1 MRKNRKLFKFLGFVI
16 GLLLTACT
24 APNPTET
31 IYKLAGDWKTTKGP
45 AMYES
50 WKIDTDSTL
59 VGLAFSINGSDT
71 LMIEKMQLNH
81 TADSLVYKVN
91 VGSQKTVS
99 FGLAKATKNSWIFEN
114 KAHDYPNRI
123 IYKMINDSIL
133 HARTEN
139 SAGNKVIEFYFKK
152 IR

>member
-1 MRKNRKLFKFLGFVI
+1 MRKNSKLFRFLGFVI

-50 WKIDTDSTL
+50 WKIAVDSSL
-59 VGLAFSINGSDT
+59 LGSAFSINGSDT
-71 LMIEKMQLNH
+71 LMIEKMQLIRLG
-81 TADSLVYKVN
+81 DSLVYKVN

-123 IYKMINDSIL
+123 IYKMLNDSIL
-133 HARTEN
+133 HAQTEN
-139 SAGNKVIEFYFKK
+139 SAGNKVVAFHLKK

>member
-1 MRKNRKLFKFLGFVI
+1 MFFGFAI
-16 GLLLTACT
+16 GLFLAACN
-24 APNPTET
+24 APKPTET
-31 IYKLAGDWKTTKGP
+31 IYKLVDDWKTTKGP
-45 AMYES
+45 LMYES
-50 WKIDTDSTL
+50 WEIDADSIL
-59 VGLAFSINGSDT
+59 LGSAFSVNGSDT
-71 LMIEKMQLNH
+71 LMIEKMQLIRQG
-81 TADSLVYKVN
+81 DSLVYKVN

-99 FGLAKATKNSWIFEN
+99 FGLVKATKNSWIFEN

-139 SAGNKVIEFYFKK
+139 SAGNKVVEFHFKK